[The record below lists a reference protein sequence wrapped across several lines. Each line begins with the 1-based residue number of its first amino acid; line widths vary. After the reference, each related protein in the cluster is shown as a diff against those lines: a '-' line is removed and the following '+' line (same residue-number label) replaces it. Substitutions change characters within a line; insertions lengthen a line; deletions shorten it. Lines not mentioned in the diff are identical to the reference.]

1 MTNKEILES
10 WGIDTRE
17 SMLAWCNTD
26 LTLQNTFELMEEV
39 RKDEREKMQGVE
51 IFISWDSEDDEFEPQ
66 ENRCSVWADRPEYDR
81 EFGTFVG
88 NLGFEC
94 EAAAWLFNIP
104 EEFCDMLGVD
114 SGQCKKFR
122 IVEVLT

>member
-1 MTNKEILES
+1 MTNEEIKNKWYKEEPTFDELLN
-10 WGIDTRE
+10 
-17 SMLAWCNTD
+17 LAR
-26 LTLQNTFELMEEV
+26 Q
-39 RKDEREKMQGVE
+39 DEREKMQGVE
-51 IFISWDSEDDEFEPQ
+51 VFISWDSEDDEFEPQ
-66 ENRCSVWADRPEYDR
+66 EKPCSVWADRPEYDR

-104 EEFCDMLGVD
+104 ESFCDMLGVD

-122 IVEVLT
+122 IVEVLP